1 LFMTA
6 RENLRALLAHAAKA
20 IRGEYH
26 EYTTGSIR
34 KAIFYLAIPM
44 MLEMVMESLF
54 AVVDIFFVGRIGIEA
69 VAAVGLTE
77 SVLTIIYSVS
87 IGLSMA
93 ATAVVSRRVGEKKPK
108 KAADAAF
115 QAILLSSLISVGV
128 GLGGYFYAK
137 DLLRLMGGEAA
148 VVEGGYRYTQII
160 FGGNISVMLLF
171 LINGIFRG
179 AGNAAIAMRSL
190 WLANGLN
197 IVLDPILIFGLGP
210 VPALGIEG
218 AAWATFFGR
227 TAGVVYQFYYLVN
240 DKAVVRITRQNLVFR
255 VKTMLNLLRVSFGGM
270 GQFLVESASWI
281 FLTRVVASSG
291 SLSLAA
297 FTISMR
303 ILLFTLLP
311 AFGLSNA
318 AATLVGQNLGADQP
332 ERAEE
337 SVWKSARY
345 NAYFL
350 GLVSIFFIG
359 FGDFFIGLFNSDPQ
373 VIQIGETALLIIC
386 LGYTFFAY
394 GMVVSQAFNGAG
406 DTYTPT
412 VINIS
417 LFWVLQ
423 IPLAYLL
430 AIYLQLEATGVFISI
445 AVCHSLHAL
454 VSIWIFRKGRWKT
467 VKV

>member
-1 LFMTA
+1 MA
-6 RENLRALLAHAAKA
+6 AGKNLKSLWGHLGKA
-20 IRGEYH
+20 VRGEYA
-26 EYTTGSIR
+26 EYTTGSVR

-77 SVLTIIYSVS
+77 SVLSIIYSVS
-87 IGLSMA
+87 MGLSMA
-93 ATAVVSRRVGEKKPK
+93 ATAIVARRVGEKKPK

-115 QAILLSSLISVGV
+115 QAILLASILSVGV
-128 GLGGYFYAK
+128 GALGYFYAQ
-137 DLLRLMGGEAA
+137 DLLRLMGGAA
-148 VVEGGYRYTQII
+148 DVVEGGFRYTEII

-197 IVLDPILIFGLGP
+197 ILLDPVLIFGFGP
-210 VPALGIEG
+210 ISGMGIEG
-218 AAWATFFGR
+218 AAWATFLGR
-227 TAGVVYQFYYLVN
+227 SVGVVYQLYYLVN
-240 DKAVVRITRQNLVFR
+240 DRAVVRITRQNVVFR
-255 VKTMLNLLRVSFGGM
+255 LKTIGNILRVSFGGM

-281 FLTRVVASSG
+281 FLTRVVAESG
-291 SLSLAA
+291 SVSLAA

-332 ERAEE
+332 ERAET
-337 SVWKSARY
+337 SVWDSARY
-345 NAYFL
+345 NAIFL
-350 GLVSIFFIG
+350 GLVSIAFIVA
-359 FGDFFIGLFNSDPQ
+359 GDFFIGLFNDNPE
-373 VIQIGETALLIIC
+373 VIREGALALLIIC
-386 LGYTFFAY
+386 LGYVFFAY
-394 GMVVSQAFNGAG
+394 GMVVSQSFNGAG

-412 VINIS
+412 LINIA

-423 IPLAYLL
+423 IPMAYFL
-430 AIYLQLEATGVFISI
+430 AIHQNLGATGVFVSIS
-445 AVCHSLHAL
+445 VCHSLHAL
-454 VSIWIFRKGRWKT
+454 VSIWIFRKGKWKT